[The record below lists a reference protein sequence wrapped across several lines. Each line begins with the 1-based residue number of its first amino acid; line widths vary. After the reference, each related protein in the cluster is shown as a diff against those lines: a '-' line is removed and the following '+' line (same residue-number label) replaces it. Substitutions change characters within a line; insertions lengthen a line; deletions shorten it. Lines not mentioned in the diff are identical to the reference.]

1 MDDDF
6 DDDYYTTYYQR
17 LDIYNYKSV
26 GLPAQIVR
34 EMIFKWNSGTTVN
47 TVVRKTPTVS
57 GDSVSAMRA
66 WQSGGGSVGEKM

>member
-34 EMIFKWNSGTTVN
+34 EMIFK
-47 TVVRKTPTVS
+47 
-57 GDSVSAMRA
+57 
-66 WQSGGGSVGEKM
+66 

>member
-17 LDIYNYKSV
+17 LDIYKSV

-34 EMIFKWNSGTTVN
+34 EMIFK
-47 TVVRKTPTVS
+47 
-57 GDSVSAMRA
+57 
-66 WQSGGGSVGEKM
+66 

>member
-26 GLPAQIVR
+26 GLPARIVR
-34 EMIFKWNSGTTVN
+34 EMIFK
-47 TVVRKTPTVS
+47 
-57 GDSVSAMRA
+57 
-66 WQSGGGSVGEKM
+66 